1 MLDIKSIRKDPNYF
15 SKKLSDRNVKINF
28 NEIIDLDKRNREL
41 IQKKEKFEQEK
52 KIISKKKD
60 ETQFQ
65 RSKQ

>member
-41 IQKKEKFEQEK
+41 IQKKREVRTRK
-52 KIISKKKD
+52 KNYI
-60 ETQFQ
+60 
-65 RSKQ
+65 